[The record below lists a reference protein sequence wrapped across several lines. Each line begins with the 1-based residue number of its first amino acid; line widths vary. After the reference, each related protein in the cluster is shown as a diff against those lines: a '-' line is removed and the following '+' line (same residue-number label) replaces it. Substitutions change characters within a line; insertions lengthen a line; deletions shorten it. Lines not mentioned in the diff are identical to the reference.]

1 MIRVEKA
8 AVLGAGT
15 MGAQIAAHLAN
26 ARIPT
31 LLLDIVPR
39 EEVSEA
45 RPLGRATEAHDAKS
59 GTLPD
64 GRASAPSRS
73 DAKTEDRNAI
83 ARAGFEAARKAKP
96 AAFFTSELASLVTV
110 GNFDDDLAKLKACD
124 LIIEAVVENLE
135 IKRSL
140 YEKIEQHRRPGSV
153 VASNTSG
160 IPLKQLAEGRSE
172 DFRANFLGMHF
183 FNPPRYMHLVELI
196 RTEWTKPEVSCSMFG
211 FLDERLGKGVVVAKD
226 RPNFIANRVGT
237 FGALVTIRAMLD
249 DGYSIEEI
257 DKITGPAAGR
267 PKTATFRTFDLVGLD
282 VFAHVVKNLHENLP
296 DDPDREMFVM
306 PDFIAGMI
314 ERKLLGNKTKAGFY
328 RKQKGETDKRE
339 IWALDPATL
348 DYKPAEKVKLPS
360 LEMAKNIEDTAERIK
375 TLAWSKDRA
384 GAFLWKTLS
393 RTLCYAADRIPEI
406 ADTVVEI
413 DRAMQWGFN
422 WELGP
427 FGVWDAIGVE
437 KSVAKLEEEGR
448 TVPANVQKMLDA
460 GAKSFY
466 KQENGQRFYFDFPSA
481 QYVPAAEPPGTIILK
496 SLKDRGTGVPPLN
509 HAQDAR
515 ATTAVIK
522 KNSGASL
529 IDLGDG
535 VACLEFHSKM
545 NSIGGDTLE
554 MLKSALNEVEKN
566 FVGLV
571 VGNQGQNFSVGANLM
586 LMLMEAQDENWEELD
601 LIGRYFQQS
610 VMSLRY
616 SPKPVVVA
624 PFQMVFGGGCEMVL
638 HADRVR
644 ASAETYIGLVE
655 VGVGIIPAGCGT
667 KEMLVRALDSIPHD
681 MKDADPFPFVKRA
694 FETIAL
700 AKVATSAE
708 EARGFGFLSADD
720 TVSMNRD
727 RLIADAKKEVLAL
740 AASGY
745 VQPQQRTDILAL
757 GNPALATLKLGVHMM
772 KRAGYISDH
781 DALIG
786 EKLARILTGGDLN
799 HATQVSEQYLLDLE
813 REAFL
818 SLIGT
823 RKSQDRIAHML
834 KTGKPLRN

>member
-1 MIRVEKA
+1 MITVKKA

-15 MGAQIAAHLAN
+15 MGAQIAPHLAN
-26 ARIPT
+26 AGIPT

-39 EEVSEA
+39 ELTPDE
-45 RPLGRATEAHDAKS
+45 RAK
-59 GTLPD
+59 GLTLE
-64 GRASAPSRS
+64 SA
-73 DAKTEDRNAI
+73 DVRNRI
-83 ARAGFEAARKAKP
+83 ARGGLEAAKKAKP
-96 AAFFTSELASLVTV
+96 AAFFTSDLASLVTI
-110 GNFDDDLAKLKACD
+110 GNLEDDLPKLQDYD
-124 LIIEAVVENLE
+124 LIIEAVVENLD
-135 IKRSL
+135 IKRRL
-140 YEKIEQHRRPGSV
+140 FEKVERHRRPASV
-153 VASNTSG
+153 IASNTSG
-160 IPLKQLAEGRSE
+160 IPLQQLAEERSE
-172 DFRANFLGMHF
+172 DFRAHFLGMHF

-226 RPNFIANRVGT
+226 RPNFIANRIGT
-237 FGALVTIRAMLD
+237 FGALVTIHAMQE
-249 DGYSIEEI
+249 DGYSIEEV
-257 DKITGPAAGR
+257 DKITGPAVGR

-282 VFAHVVKNLHENLP
+282 VLAHVVKNLGENLP
-296 DDPDREMFVM
+296 EDPERAMFAM
-306 PDFIAGMI
+306 PDFVGKMI
-314 ERKLLGNKTKAGFY
+314 ERGLLGNKTKAGFY
-328 RKQKGETDKRE
+328 RRQKGEGSGAEARPSGRAQE
-339 IWALDPATL
+339 IWTLDVATL
-348 DYKPAEKVKLPS
+348 DYRPAEKVKIPS

-375 TLAWSKDRA
+375 TLVWSKDRA
-384 GAFLWKTLS
+384 GAFLWKTFS

-427 FGVWDAIGVE
+427 FGAWDAIGVE
-437 KSVAKLEEEGR
+437 KSVAKLKEEGKA
-448 TVPANVQKMLDA
+448 VPANVQQMLDS

-481 QYVPAAEPPGTIILK
+481 KYVAAADLPGTIILK
-496 SLKDRGTGVPPLN
+496 SLKDRTGVV
-509 HAQDAR
+509 R
-515 ATTAVIK
+515 

-554 MLKSALNEVEKN
+554 MLKIALAEVEKN
-566 FVGLV
+566 FLGLV

-601 LIGRYFQQS
+601 MIGRFFQQS

-624 PFQMVFGGGCEMVL
+624 PFQLVFGGGCEMVL

-644 ASAETYIGLVE
+644 ANPETYIGLVE

-667 KEMLVRALDSIPHD
+667 KEMLVRSLDSIPKD

-694 FETIAL
+694 FETIAM

-708 EARGFGFLSADD
+708 EARGFGFLGADD
-720 TVSMNRD
+720 SISMNRD

-745 VQPQQRTDILAL
+745 HQPQQRTDILAL
-757 GNPALATLKLGVHMM
+757 GMPGLATLKLGVHMM

-799 HATQVSEQYLLDLE
+799 HETRVSEQYLLDLE

-823 RKSQDRIAHML
+823 RPTQDRIAHML

>member
-1 MIRVEKA
+1 MNTHSVLLAAMIQVKKA

-26 ARIPT
+26 AGIPT
-31 LLLDIVPR
+31 LLLDIVPKD
-39 EEVSEA
+39 EA
-45 RPLGRATEAHDAKS
+45 
-59 GTLPD
+59 
-64 GRASAPSRS
+64 
-73 DAKTEDRNAI
+73 DRNKI
-83 ARAGFEAARKAKP
+83 ARAGFEAAKKSKP
-96 AAFFTSELASLVTV
+96 AAFFTADRAALVSV
-110 GNFDDDLAKLKACD
+110 GNFEDDLARLKDCD
-124 LIIEAVVENLE
+124 LIIEAVVENLD

-140 YEKIEQHRRPGSV
+140 YEKLEQHRRPGAV

-160 IPLKQLAEGRSE
+160 IPLQQLAEGRSD
-172 DFRANFLGMHF
+172 DFRAHFLGMHF
-183 FNPPRYMHLVELI
+183 FNPPRYMHLVEII
-196 RTEWTKPEVSCSMFG
+196 RTEWTKPEVSCAMFG
-211 FLDERLGKGVVVAKD
+211 FLDERLGKGVVIAKD
-226 RPNFIANRVGT
+226 RPNFIANRIGT
-237 FGALVTIRAMLD
+237 YGALVTMRTMLD
-249 DGYSIEEI
+249 DGYSFEEV

-282 VFAHVVKNLHENLP
+282 VFAHVVRNLHENLP
-296 DDPDREMFVM
+296 DDPEHEMFVM
-306 PDFIAGMI
+306 PEFVNRMI
-314 ERKLLGNKTKAGFY
+314 ERGLLGNKTKAGFY
-328 RKQKGETDKRE
+328 QRKKGDGGKRE
-339 IWALDPATL
+339 IWTLDTATL
-348 DYKPAEKVKLPS
+348 DYRPAQKVKLPS
-360 LEMAKNIEDTAERIK
+360 LDMAKNVEDTRERLK
-375 TLAWSKDRA
+375 TLVWSKDRV
-384 GAFLWKTLS
+384 GAFLWKTIS
-393 RTLCYAADRIPEI
+393 RTLCYAAERIPEI
-406 ADTVVEI
+406 ADTVVEV
-413 DRAMQWGFN
+413 DRAMRWGFN

-427 FGVWDAIGVE
+427 FEVWDAIGVE
-437 KSVAKLEEEGR
+437 KSVAKLKEEGR
-448 TVPANVQKMLDA
+448 PAPANVQSMLDA
-460 GAKSFY
+460 GMKSFY
-466 KQENGQRFYFDFPSA
+466 KKKDGQAFYYDF
-481 QYVPAAEPPGTIILK
+481 AAEEYRPLADQPGTITLK
-496 SLKDRGTGVPPLN
+496 SLKDRN
-509 HAQDAR
+509 D
-515 ATTAVIK
+515 VIK

-554 MLKSALNEVEKN
+554 MLRFAIAETEKN
-566 FVGLV
+566 FAGLV
-571 VGNQGQNFSVGANLM
+571 VGNQGVNFSVGANLM
-586 LMLMEAQDENWEELD
+586 LMLMEAQDENWEELEM
-601 LIGRYFQQS
+601 IGRYFQSS

-644 ASAETYIGLVE
+644 AAAETYIGLVE

-667 KEMLVRALDSIPHD
+667 KEMLVRALDSIPAG

-708 EARGFGFLSADD
+708 EARDFGFMREEDS
-720 TVSMNRD
+720 VSMNSD
-727 RLIADAKKEVLAL
+727 RLIADAKKQVLAL

-757 GNPALATLKLGVHMM
+757 GEPALATLKLGVHMM

-786 EKLARILTGGDLN
+786 DKLARILTGGDLN
-799 HATQVSEQYLLDLE
+799 HVTRVSEQYLLDLE

-823 RKSQDRIAHML
+823 RKTQDRIAHML

>member
-1 MIRVEKA
+1 
-8 AVLGAGT
+8 

-26 ARIPT
+26 AGVPT

-39 EEVSEA
+39 SET
-45 RPLGRATEAHDAKS
+45 RPSESVPAQGS
-59 GTLPD
+59 Q
-64 GRASAPSRS
+64 
-73 DAKTEDRNAI
+73 DRNAI
-83 ARAGFEAARKAKP
+83 ARAGLEAAKKAKP
-96 AAFFTSELASLVTV
+96 AAFFTAARAALVSV
-110 GNFDDDLAKLKACD
+110 GNFEDDLARLKDCD
-124 LIIEAVVENLE
+124 LIIEAVVENLD

-140 YEKIEQHRRPGSV
+140 YEKLEQHRRPGAV

-160 IPLKQLAEGRSE
+160 IPLAQLAAGRSD
-172 DFRANFLGMHF
+172 DFRAHFLGMHF
-183 FNPPRYMHLVELI
+183 FNPPRYMHLVEII

-226 RPNFIANRVGT
+226 RPNFIANRIGT
-237 FGALVTIRAMLD
+237 YGALVTMQTMIE
-249 DGYSIEEI
+249 DGYSIEEV

-296 DDPDREMFVM
+296 DDPEREMFVM
-306 PDFIAGMI
+306 PDFVTKMIAAG
-314 ERKLLGNKTKAGFY
+314 LLGNKTKAGFY
-328 RKQKGETDKRE
+328 QRRKGEGDKRE
-339 IWALDPATL
+339 IWTLDTATL
-348 DYKPAEKVKLPS
+348 DYRQSQKVKLPA
-360 LEMAKNIEDTAERIK
+360 LDTAKNIDDTRERLK
-375 TLAWSKDRA
+375 TLTWSKDRV
-384 GAFLWKTLS
+384 GEFLWKTLS
-393 RTLCYAADRIPEI
+393 RTLCYTADRIPEI
-406 ADTVVEI
+406 ADTIVEV
-413 DRAMQWGFN
+413 DRAMRWGFN

-427 FGVWDAIGVE
+427 FEVWDAIGVE
-437 KSVAKLEEEGR
+437 KSVARLKEAGR
-448 TVPANVQKMLDA
+448 AVPANVQKLLDS
-460 GAKSFY
+460 GAQSFY
-466 KQENGQRFYFDFPSA
+466 RQENGQRFYFDFASGEYRPLA
-481 QYVPAAEPPGTIILK
+481 DPPGAIILK
-496 SLKDRGTGVPPLN
+496 SLKDRTG
-509 HAQDAR
+509 
-515 ATTAVIK
+515 VIK
-522 KNSGASL
+522 KNSGASM

-535 VACLEFHSKM
+535 VACVEFHSKM

-554 MLKSALNEVEKN
+554 MLRFAIAETEKN

-571 VGNQGQNFSVGANLM
+571 VGNQGVNFSVGANLM
-586 LMLMEAQDENWEELD
+586 LMLMEAQDENWEELEM
-601 LIGRYFQQS
+601 IGRYFQSS

-616 SPKPVVVA
+616 SPRPVVVA

-644 ASAETYIGLVE
+644 AAAETYIGLVE

-667 KEMLVRALDSIPHD
+667 KEMLVRALDSIPAD

-708 EARGFGFLSADD
+708 QARDFGFLRDED
-720 TVSMNRD
+720 TISMNND
-727 RLIADAKKEVLAL
+727 RLIADAKQQVLAL

-745 VQPQQRTDILAL
+745 VQPQPRTDILAL
-757 GNPALATLKLGVHMM
+757 GTTALATLKLGVHLM

-799 HATQVSEQYLLDLE
+799 HTTRVSEQYLLDLE
-813 REAFL
+813 RETFL

-823 RKSQDRIAHML
+823 RKTQDRIAHML

>member
-1 MIRVEKA
+1 MITVKKA

-26 ARIPT
+26 AGIPT

-39 EEVSEA
+39 D
-45 RPLGRATEAHDAKS
+45 DA
-59 GTLPD
+59 G
-64 GRASAPSRS
+64 
-73 DAKTEDRNAI
+73 DRTRI
-83 ARAGFEAARKAKP
+83 ARAGFEAAKKSKP
-96 AAFFTSELASLVTV
+96 AAFLTADLASLVSV
-110 GNFDDDLAKLKACD
+110 GNFEDDLASLKDCD

-135 IKRSL
+135 IKRQL
-140 YEKIEQHRRPGSV
+140 YEKVEQHRRPGSV

-160 IPLKQLAEGRSE
+160 IPLKHLAEGRSE
-172 DFRANFLGMHF
+172 DFRAHFLGMHF

-211 FLDERLGKGVVVAKD
+211 FLDERMGKGVVVAKD
-226 RPNFIANRVGT
+226 RPNFIANRIGT

-249 DGYSIEEI
+249 DGYSIEEV

-282 VFAHVVKNLHENLP
+282 VFAHVVRNLHENLP
-296 DDPDREMFVM
+296 DDPEREMFVM
-306 PDFIAGMI
+306 PEFITKMI
-314 ERKLLGNKTKAGFY
+314 ERGLLGNKTKAGFY
-328 RKQKGETDKRE
+328 KRQKGEGGKRE
-339 IWALDPATL
+339 ILTLDPATFE
-348 DYKPAEKVKLPS
+348 YRPAEKVKLPS
-360 LEMAKNIEDTAERIK
+360 LEMAKNIEDTAERLK
-375 TLAWSKDRA
+375 ALAWAKDRV
-384 GAFLWKTLS
+384 GAFLWKTLA
-393 RTLCYAADRIPEI
+393 RTLCYTADRIPEI

-427 FGVWDAIGVE
+427 FEVWDAIGVE
-437 KSVAKLEEEGR
+437 KSIAKLKEEGK
-448 TVPANVQKMLDA
+448 TVPANVQKMLDS

-466 KQENGQRFYFDFPSA
+466 KKHDSQQFYFDFSA
-481 QYVPAAEPPGTIILK
+481 EQYLPLSDLPGTIVLK
-496 SLKDRGTGVPPLN
+496 SLKDRTGVI
-509 HAQDAR
+509 R
-515 ATTAVIK
+515 

-554 MLKSALNEVEKN
+554 MLKIALTEVEKN

-601 LIGRYFQQS
+601 MIGRMFQSS

-638 HADRVR
+638 HGDRVR

-667 KEMLVRALDSIPHD
+667 KEMLVRALDSIPKD

-694 FETIAL
+694 FETIAM

-708 EARGFGFLSADD
+708 EARGYGFLSADD
-720 TVSMNRD
+720 SVSMNRD

-745 VQPQQRTDILAL
+745 VQPQQRSDILAL

-786 EKLARILTGGDLN
+786 GKLARILTGGDLN
-799 HATQVSEQYLLDLE
+799 HETRVSEQYLLDLE

-823 RKSQDRIAHML
+823 RQTQDRMAHML

>member
-1 MIRVEKA
+1 MMRIERA

-26 ARIPT
+26 AGIPT

-39 EEVSEA
+39 ELTPDEQAKGLTPESKEV
-45 RPLGRATEAHDAKS
+45 
-59 GTLPD
+59 
-64 GRASAPSRS
+64 
-73 DAKTEDRNAI
+73 RNRI
-83 ARAGFEAARKAKP
+83 ARGGLEAAKKAKP
-96 AAFFTSELASLVTV
+96 AAFFAADFAALVSV
-110 GNFDDDLAKLKACD
+110 GNFDDDLAKLKDCD
-124 LIIEAVVENLE
+124 LIIEAVVENLP
-135 IKRSL
+135 IKQSL
-140 YEKIEQHRRPGSV
+140 YEKLEQHRRPGSV
-153 VASNTSG
+153 IASNTSG
-160 IPLKQLAEGRSE
+160 IPLSQLAAGRSD
-172 DFRANFLGMHF
+172 DFRAHFLGMHF

-226 RPNFIANRVGT
+226 RPNFIANRIGT
-237 FGALVTIRAMLD
+237 FGALVTIHAMQE
-249 DGYSIEEI
+249 DGYSIEEV
-257 DKITGPAAGR
+257 DKITGPAVGR

-282 VFAHVVKNLHENLP
+282 VLAHVVKNLHENLP
-296 DDPDREMFVM
+296 DDPEREIFVM
-306 PDFIAGMI
+306 PDLVAKMI
-314 ERKLLGNKTKAGFY
+314 EHGLLGNKTTAGFY
-328 RKQKGETDKRE
+328 RKEKAEGDKRE
-339 IWALDPATL
+339 ILTLDTATL
-348 DYKPAEKVKLPS
+348 DYRASQKVKLPS
-360 LEMAKNIEDTAERIK
+360 LEMAKNIEDTRER
-375 TLAWSKDRA
+375 LQALVWSKDRV

-413 DRAMQWGFN
+413 DRAMRWGFN

-427 FGVWDAIGVE
+427 FEVWDAIGVE
-437 KSVAKLEEEGR
+437 KSVAKLKEEGR
-448 TVPANVQKMLDA
+448 NTPPNVQSMIDA
-460 GAKSFY
+460 GVKSFY
-466 KQENGQRFYFDFPSA
+466 RRKDGQHFYYDFASEEYRPLA
-481 QYVPAAEPPGTIILK
+481 DPPGTTNLK
-496 SLKDRGTGVPPLN
+496 SLKDRGTGVPPVN

-535 VACLEFHSKM
+535 VAGLEFHSKM

-554 MLKSALNEVEKN
+554 MLKIALNEVEKN

-601 LIGRYFQQS
+601 MIGRFFQQS

-624 PFQMVFGGGCEMVL
+624 PFQMVLGGGCEMVL

-644 ASAETYIGLVE
+644 ANPETYIGLVE

-667 KEMLVRALDSIPHD
+667 KEMLVRALDSIPKD

-720 TVSMNRD
+720 SVSMNRD

-757 GNPALATLKLGVHMM
+757 GNPALTTLKLGVHMM

-799 HATQVSEQYLLDLE
+799 HPTRVSEQYLLDLE
-813 REAFL
+813 RETFL

-823 RKSQDRIAHML
+823 RKTQERIAHML

>member
-1 MIRVEKA
+1 
-8 AVLGAGT
+8 

-26 ARIPT
+26 AGIPA

-39 EEVSEA
+39 D
-45 RPLGRATEAHDAKS
+45 DA
-59 GTLPD
+59 G
-64 GRASAPSRS
+64 
-73 DAKTEDRNAI
+73 DRNRI
-83 ARAGFEAARKAKP
+83 ARAGYEGAKKAKP
-96 AAFFTSELASLVTV
+96 AAFFTSDLASLVTI
-110 GNFDDDLAKLKACD
+110 GNFEDDLAKLKDCD
-124 LIIEAVVENLE
+124 LIIEAVVENPE

-140 YEKIEQHRRPGSV
+140 YEKVEQHRRPGSV
-153 VASNTSG
+153 IASNTSG
-160 IPLKQLAEGRSE
+160 IPLSQLAEGRSE
-172 DFRANFLGMHF
+172 DFRAHFLGMHF

-196 RTEWTKPEVSCSMFG
+196 RTEWTKPEVSCAMFG
-211 FLDERLGKGVVVAKD
+211 FLDERLGKGVVIAKD
-226 RPNFIANRVGT
+226 RPNFIANRIGT
-237 FGALVTIRAMLD
+237 FGALVTIHAMVE
-249 DGYSIEEI
+249 DGYSIEEV

-282 VFAHVVKNLHENLP
+282 VLAHVVKNLGENLP
-296 DDPDREMFVM
+296 EDPERAMFTM
-306 PDFIAGMI
+306 PEFVGNMI
-314 ERKLLGNKTKAGFY
+314 ERGLLGNKTKAGFY
-328 RKQKGETDKRE
+328 KRQKGEGGKRE
-339 IWALDPATL
+339 ILTLDTATL
-348 DYKPAEKVKLPS
+348 DYRPAQKVKLPS

-375 TLAWSKDRA
+375 ALTWSKDRV
-384 GAFLWKTLS
+384 GAFLWKTLA
-393 RTLCYAADRIPEI
+393 RTLCYTADRIPEI

-427 FGVWDAIGVE
+427 FEVWDAIGVE
-437 KSVAKLEEEGR
+437 KSVAKLKEEGKA
-448 TVPANVQKMLDA
+448 VPANVQKLLDA

-466 KQENGQRFYFDFPSA
+466 KQENGQRFYFDFASA
-481 QYVPAAEPPGTIILK
+481 KFLPASEPPGTIVLK
-496 SLKDRGTGVPPLN
+496 SLKDRTG
-509 HAQDAR
+509 
-515 ATTAVIK
+515 VIK

-554 MLKSALNEVEKN
+554 MLKIALTEVEKN
-566 FVGLV
+566 FIGLV

-601 LIGRYFQQS
+601 MIGRLFQSS

-638 HADRVR
+638 HGDRVR

-667 KEMLVRALDSIPHD
+667 KEMLVRALDSIPKD

-694 FETIAL
+694 FETIAM

-708 EARGFGFLSADD
+708 EARGYGFLSADD
-720 TVSMNRD
+720 SISMNRD

-740 AASGY
+740 AATGY
-745 VQPQQRTDILAL
+745 VQAQQRTDILAL

-799 HATQVSEQYLLDLE
+799 HETRVSEQYLLDLE

-823 RKSQDRIAHML
+823 RPTQDRIAHML

>member
-1 MIRVEKA
+1 MIQVKKA

-26 ARIPT
+26 AGVPT
-31 LLLDIVPR
+31 LLLDIVPKDD
-39 EEVSEA
+39 
-45 RPLGRATEAHDAKS
+45 PN
-59 GTLPD
+59 
-64 GRASAPSRS
+64 
-73 DAKTEDRNAI
+73 DRNKI
-83 ARAGFEAARKAKP
+83 ARAGFEAAKKSKP
-96 AAFFTSELASLVTV
+96 AAFFTADRARLVSI
-110 GNFDDDLAKLKACD
+110 GNFEDDLAQLKDCD

-140 YEKIEQHRRPGSV
+140 YEKVELHRRPGSI

-160 IPLKQLAEGRSE
+160 IPLKQLAEGRSD
-172 DFRANFLGMHF
+172 DFKACFLGMHF

-226 RPNFIANRVGT
+226 RPNFIANRIGT
-237 FGALVTIRAMLD
+237 YGALVTMRTMLD
-249 DGYSIEEI
+249 DGYSIEEV

-282 VFAHVVKNLHENLP
+282 VFAHVVRNLHENLP
-296 DDPDREMFVM
+296 DDPEREIFVM
-306 PDFIAGMI
+306 PEFVTKMI
-314 ERKLLGNKTKAGFY
+314 ERGILGNKTKGGFY
-328 RKQKGETDKRE
+328 QRKKGEGDKKE
-339 IWALDPATL
+339 IWTLDTNTL
-348 DYKPAEKVKLPS
+348 DYRPSQKVKFPA
-360 LEMAKNIEDTAERIK
+360 LEMARNIEDLKER
-375 TLAWSKDRA
+375 LQALVWSKERV
-384 GAFLWKTLS
+384 GNFLWKTIS
-393 RTLCYAADRIPEI
+393 RTLTYTADRIPEI
-406 ADTVVEI
+406 ADTVVEV
-413 DRAMQWGFN
+413 DRAMRWGFN

-427 FGVWDAIGVE
+427 FEVWDAIGVE
-437 KSVAKLEEEGR
+437 KSVAKLKEEGR
-448 TVPANVQKMLDA
+448 AIPANVQAMLDS
-460 GAKSFY
+460 GAKTFY
-466 KQENGQRFYFDFPSA
+466 KQENGQRFYFDFASSK
-481 QYVPAAEPPGTIILK
+481 YVQLSDPPGTIVLK
-496 SLKDRGTGVPPLN
+496 SLKDRT
-509 HAQDAR
+509 D
-515 ATTAVIK
+515 VIK
-522 KNSGASL
+522 KNSGASM

-535 VACLEFHSKM
+535 VACIEFHSKM

-554 MLKSALNEVEKN
+554 MLRFAIAETEKN

-571 VGNQGQNFSVGANLM
+571 VGNQGVNFSVGANLM
-586 LMLMEAQDENWEELD
+586 LMLMEAQDENWEELEM
-601 LIGRYFQQS
+601 IGRYFQSS

-616 SPKPVVVA
+616 SAKPVVVA

-644 ASAETYIGLVE
+644 AAAETYIGLVE

-667 KEMLVRALDSIPHD
+667 KEMLVRALDSIPAD

-708 EARGFGFLSADD
+708 EGREIGFLSDED
-720 TVSMNRD
+720 SISMNAD
-727 RLIADAKKEVLAL
+727 RLIADAKKQVLAL
-740 AASGY
+740 AATGY

-757 GNPALATLKLGVHMM
+757 GAPALATLKLGVHLM

-799 HATQVSEQYLLDLE
+799 HTTRVSEQYLLDLE

-823 RKSQDRIAHML
+823 RKTQDRIAHML